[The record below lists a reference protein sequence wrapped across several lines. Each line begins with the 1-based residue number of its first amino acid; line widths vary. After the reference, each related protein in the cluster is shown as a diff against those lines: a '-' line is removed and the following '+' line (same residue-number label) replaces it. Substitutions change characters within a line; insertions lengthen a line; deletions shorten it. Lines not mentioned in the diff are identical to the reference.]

1 MYFSDLESLKTS
13 TKTGIVDVSFSV
25 VDTFNELQNQIQKL
39 SEDVTRFTVNEAEI
53 LKDALSSGSNFKKL
67 DKLDHLSKI
76 ENEFSSFKSQSSDQ
90 SKEIKKSIDSMNKN
104 ISNLVKYLKYDD
116 VSRINDCID
125 FFKRCL
131 NDSNR
136 WVKN

>member
-1 MYFSDLESLKTS
+1 MLFKIKKFLLP
-13 TKTGIVDVSFSV
+13 
-25 VDTFNELQNQIQKL
+25 
-39 SEDVTRFTVNEAEI
+39 
-53 LKDALSSGSNFKKL
+53 ALISISKHL
-67 DKLDHLSKI
+67 DYDIFLSKVYNSTFKQFNQDETWGVRKVCI
-76 ENEFSSFKSQSSDQ
+76 E
-90 SKEIKKSIDSMNKN
+90 N